1 MRHRASP
8 RFWRCYRELPAPV
21 QRLADEC
28 YDRLRDNPRH
38 PSLHFKKVD
47 RFWSVRIGRRHRA
60 LGVEEGDSIVWF
72 WVGSHTQY
80 DRLVDRS

>member
-1 MRHRASP
+1 MKHRASP
-8 RFWRCYRELPAPV
+8 RFWRCYRELPEQV
-21 QRLADEC
+21 QRLADKC

-38 PSLHFKKVD
+38 PSLHLKKVD

-60 LGVEEGDSIVWF
+60 LGVGAGDGIVWF
-72 WVGSHTQY
+72 WIGSHTQY